1 MFATG
6 NGGKYVERLMLRA
19 RPGVPLVIWLDHSIT
34 ILSGR

>member
-6 NGGKYVERLMLRA
+6 NDGKYIERLMLLA
-19 RPGVPLVIWLDHSIT
+19 RPGVSLVIWLEHFIT